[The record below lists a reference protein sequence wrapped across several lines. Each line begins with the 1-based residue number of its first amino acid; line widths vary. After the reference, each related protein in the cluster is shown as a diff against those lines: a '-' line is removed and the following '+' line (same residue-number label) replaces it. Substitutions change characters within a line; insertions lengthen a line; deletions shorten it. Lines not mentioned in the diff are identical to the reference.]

1 MIIVNFI
8 LMNRHDQNGRMAR
21 SIAQKQGNK
30 MKNFNSKVAAITGAG
45 SGIGQ
50 QLAVLLAQQGC
61 HLALSDVNEAGL
73 AKTIELVASTGVRV
87 TTAKVNVA
95 ELEQMRAWAEQVER
109 EHGSVNMIFN
119 NAGVALGSTVEG
131 ASYEELEW
139 IVGIN
144 FWGVVYGTKEFLPRI
159 KKTGDGHIVNISS
172 LFGLTAQPTQSAYNA
187 TKFAV
192 RGFTEALRQEL
203 DLENTGVSALCVHPG
218 GIRTNIA
225 NAAKMNDSLRS
236 LGMNPE
242 KSARNFNKLLRCPPE
257 EAARQI
263 LEAVQKDKR
272 RLLIGND
279 AKVVDLMQRILPT
292 GYQKVVAFA
301 TKMGKG

>member
-1 MIIVNFI
+1 
-8 LMNRHDQNGRMAR
+8 
-21 SIAQKQGNK
+21 
-30 MKNFNSKVAAITGAG
+30 MKNFNNKVAAITGAG

-61 HLALSDVNEAGL
+61 HLALSDVNEEGL
-73 AKTIELVASTGVRV
+73 QKTLELVQETGVR
-87 TTAKVNVA
+87 TTLTKVNVA
-95 ELEQMRAWAEQVER
+95 VLDEMRAWAQQVER
-109 EHGSVNMIFN
+109 EHGQVNMIFN

-144 FWGVVYGTKEFLPRI
+144 FWGVVYGTKEFLPLI
-159 KKTGDGHIVNISS
+159 KKTGDGHVVNISS
-172 LFGLTAQPTQSAYNA
+172 LFGLTAQPTQSGYNA

-203 DLENTGVSALCVHPG
+203 DIENCGVSALCVHPG

-225 NAAKMNDSLRS
+225 NAAKMNDSIKVM
-236 LGMNPE
+236 GMNPE
-242 KSARNFNKLLRCPPE
+242 NSARSFNKLLRCPPE

-263 LEAVQKDKR
+263 LQAVQKDKR

-279 AKVVDLMQRILPT
+279 AKAIDLIQRILPT
-292 GYQKVVAFA
+292 GYQKIMAFA
-301 TKMGKG
+301 TKMGQGK

>member
-1 MIIVNFI
+1 
-8 LMNRHDQNGRMAR
+8 
-21 SIAQKQGNK
+21 
-30 MKNFNSKVAAITGAG
+30 MKNFNNKVAAITGAG

-50 QLAVLLAQQGC
+50 QLAVLLAKQGC
-61 HLALSDVNEAGL
+61 HLALSDVNEQGL
-73 AKTIELVASTGVRV
+73 LKTIELIKDMGVRA
-87 TTAKVNVA
+87 TLDKVNVA
-95 ELEQMRAWAEQVER
+95 NLEEVRAWAEKVEQD
-109 EHGSVNMIFN
+109 HGSINMIFN

-131 ASYEELEW
+131 ASYDELEW

-159 KKTGDGHIVNISS
+159 KKTGDGHVVNISS

-192 RGFTEALRQEL
+192 RGFTESLRQEL
-203 DLENTGVSALCVHPG
+203 DIENCGVSALCVHPG

-225 NAAKMNDSLRS
+225 NAAKMNDSLRA
-236 LGMNPE
+236 LGMSPE
-242 KSARNFNKLLRCPPE
+242 KSARSFNKLLRCPPE

-279 AKVVDLMQRILPT
+279 AKAIDLIQRILPT
-292 GYQKVVAFA
+292 GYQKVTAFA
-301 TKMGKG
+301 TKLGKSKKSA

>member
-1 MIIVNFI
+1 MQNF
-8 LMNRHDQNGRMAR
+8 QN
-21 SIAQKQGNK
+21 
-30 MKNFNSKVAAITGAG
+30 KVAAITGAG

-50 QLAVLLAQQGC
+50 QLALLLAKEGC
-61 HLALSDVNEAGL
+61 HLSLSDVNEQGL
-73 AKTIELVASTGVRV
+73 IETVEKLKDTDVRV
-87 TTAKVNVA
+87 TIKKLDVA
-95 ELEQMRAWAEQVER
+95 DQVAVKAWAEETVQD
-109 EHGSVNMIFN
+109 HGSVNMIFN
-119 NAGVALGSTVEG
+119 NAGVALASTVEG

-139 IVGIN
+139 IVNIN
-144 FWGVVYGTKEFLPRI
+144 FWGVVYGTKEFLPLI

-192 RGFTEALRQEL
+192 RGFTESLRQEL
-203 DLENTGVSALCVHPG
+203 DMENCGVSALCVHPG

-225 NAAKMNDSLRS
+225 NSAKMNDSLMT

-242 KSARNFNKLLRCPPE
+242 KSAKSFNKLLRCPPE

-263 LEAVQKDKR
+263 LEAVKKDKR

-279 AKVVDLMQRILPT
+279 AKALDLLQRLLPT
-292 GYQKVVAFA
+292 GYQKVIAFA
-301 TKMGKG
+301 SKSKK

>member
-1 MIIVNFI
+1 
-8 LMNRHDQNGRMAR
+8 
-21 SIAQKQGNK
+21 
-30 MKNFNSKVAAITGAG
+30 MKNFNNKVAAITGAG

-50 QLAVLLAQQGC
+50 QLAVLLAKQGC
-61 HLALSDVNEAGL
+61 HLALSDVNEQGL
-73 AKTIELVASTGVRV
+73 LKTLELIKDMGVRA
-87 TTAKVNVA
+87 TLDKVNVA
-95 ELEQMRAWAEQVER
+95 NLEEVRAWAEKVEQ
-109 EHGSVNMIFN
+109 EHGSINMIFN

-131 ASYEELEW
+131 ASYDELEW

-159 KKTGDGHIVNISS
+159 KKTGDGHVVNISS

-192 RGFTEALRQEL
+192 RGFTESLRQEL
-203 DLENTGVSALCVHPG
+203 DIENCGVSALCVHPG

-225 NAAKMNDSLRS
+225 NAAKMNDSLRA
-236 LGMNPE
+236 LGMSPE
-242 KSARNFNKLLRCPPE
+242 KSARSFNKLLRCPPE

-279 AKVVDLMQRILPT
+279 AKAIDLIQRILPT
-292 GYQKVVAFA
+292 GYQRVIAVA
-301 TKMGKG
+301 TKLGSKAK

>member
-1 MIIVNFI
+1 
-8 LMNRHDQNGRMAR
+8 
-21 SIAQKQGNK
+21 
-30 MKNFNSKVAAITGAG
+30 MKNFNNKVAAITGAG

-50 QLAVLLAQQGC
+50 QLAVLLAKQGC
-61 HLALSDVNEAGL
+61 HLALSDVNEQGL
-73 AKTIELVASTGVRV
+73 LKTLELIKDTGVRA
-87 TTAKVNVA
+87 TLDKVNVA
-95 ELEQMRAWAEQVER
+95 NLEEVRAWAEKVEQD
-109 EHGSVNMIFN
+109 HGSINMIFN

-131 ASYEELEW
+131 ASYDELEW

-159 KKTGDGHIVNISS
+159 KKTGDGHVVNISS

-192 RGFTEALRQEL
+192 RGFTESLRQEL
-203 DLENTGVSALCVHPG
+203 DIENCGVSALCVHPG

-225 NAAKMNDSLRS
+225 NAAKMNDSLRA
-236 LGMNPE
+236 LGMSPE
-242 KSARNFNKLLRCPPE
+242 KSARSFNKLLRCPPE
-257 EAARQI
+257 EAAHQI

-279 AKVVDLMQRILPT
+279 AKAIDLIQRILPT
-292 GYQKVVAFA
+292 GYQKVTAFA
-301 TKMGKG
+301 TKLGKSKKSA

>member
-1 MIIVNFI
+1 
-8 LMNRHDQNGRMAR
+8 
-21 SIAQKQGNK
+21 
-30 MKNFNSKVAAITGAG
+30 MKEFNNKVAAITGAG

-50 QLAVLLAQQGC
+50 QLAVLLAKQGC
-61 HLALSDVNEAGL
+61 HLALSDVNEKGL
-73 AKTIELVASTGVRV
+73 ADTVALVKDRGVRV
-87 TTAKVNVA
+87 TTQKVDVA
-95 ELEQMRAWAEQVER
+95 QLEQVRAWAAKVEQ
-109 EHGSVNMIFN
+109 EHDSINMIFN

-139 IVGIN
+139 IVNIN
-144 FWGVVYGTKEFLPRI
+144 FWGVVYGTKEFLPLI
-159 KKTGDGHIVNISS
+159 KKTGDGHIINISS

-203 DLENTGVSALCVHPG
+203 DMENSGVSALCVHPG

-225 NAAKMNDSLRS
+225 NAAKMNDSLRT

-242 KSARNFNKLLRCPPE
+242 KSAETFNKLLRCPPE

-279 AKVVDLMQRILPT
+279 AKVIDLMQRILPT

-301 TKMGKG
+301 TKLSQKA

>member
-1 MIIVNFI
+1 
-8 LMNRHDQNGRMAR
+8 
-21 SIAQKQGNK
+21 
-30 MKNFNSKVAAITGAG
+30 MKNFNNKVAAIAGAG

-50 QLAVLLAQQGC
+50 QLAVLLAKQGC
-61 HLALSDVNEAGL
+61 HLALSDVNEQGL
-73 AKTIELVASTGVRV
+73 LKTLELIKDTGVRA
-87 TTAKVNVA
+87 TLDKVNVA
-95 ELEQMRAWAEQVER
+95 DLEEVRAWAEKVEQD
-109 EHGSVNMIFN
+109 HGSINMIFN

-131 ASYEELEW
+131 ASYDELEW

-159 KKTGDGHIVNISS
+159 KKTRDGHVVNISS

-192 RGFTEALRQEL
+192 RGFTESLRQEL
-203 DLENTGVSALCVHPG
+203 DIENCGVSALCVHPG

-225 NAAKMNDSLRS
+225 NAAKMNDSLRA
-236 LGMNPE
+236 LGMSPE
-242 KSARNFNKLLRCPPE
+242 KSARSFNKLLRCPPE

-279 AKVVDLMQRILPT
+279 AKAIDLIQRILPT
-292 GYQKVVAFA
+292 GYQKVTAFA
-301 TKMGKG
+301 TKLGKSKKSA

>member
-1 MIIVNFI
+1 
-8 LMNRHDQNGRMAR
+8 
-21 SIAQKQGNK
+21 
-30 MKNFNSKVAAITGAG
+30 MKNFNNKVAAITGAG

-50 QLAVLLAQQGC
+50 QLAVLLAKQGC
-61 HLALSDVNEAGL
+61 HLALSDVNEQGL
-73 AKTIELVASTGVRV
+73 LKTLELIKDTGVRA
-87 TTAKVNVA
+87 TLDKVNVA
-95 ELEQMRAWAEQVER
+95 NLEEVRAWAEKVEQD
-109 EHGSVNMIFN
+109 HGSINMIFN

-131 ASYEELEW
+131 ASYDELEW

-159 KKTGDGHIVNISS
+159 KKTGDGHVVNISS

-192 RGFTEALRQEL
+192 RGFTESLRQEL
-203 DLENTGVSALCVHPG
+203 DIENCGVSALGVHPG

-225 NAAKMNDSLRS
+225 NAAKMNDSLRA
-236 LGMNPE
+236 LGMSPE
-242 KSARNFNKLLRCPPE
+242 KSARSFNKLLRCPPE

-263 LEAVQKDKR
+263 LEAIQKDKR

-279 AKVVDLMQRILPT
+279 AKAIDLIQRILPT
-292 GYQKVVAFA
+292 GYQKVTAFA
-301 TKMGKG
+301 TKLGKSKKSA